1 MTGSYDSC
9 IFSFLRNRHTVLHS
23 GYSNLHS
30 HQQGTR
36 VPFSLHSCQH
46 VVFFFM
52 LAFLT
57 GVRWCLIVV
66 LICISLMIS
75 DGEHLFTCL
84 LAVCISSLEK
94 CTFSCSA
101 HFLIGLSGCCC
112 FLNIYP
118 GVELLGHMVVLF
130 SVFWETYILFST
142 VAATIYIPTTM
153 YEGLLFFTSPPT
165 FVICVFFDDS
175 HSDRCEVISHC
186 GFDLHFLNN

>member
-1 MTGSYDSC
+1 MPRSGMTGSYDSC

-112 FLNIYP
+112 FFLMWSCNNMSCLYVLDINPLSVPSFANI
-118 GVELLGHMVVLF
+118 F
-130 SVFWETYILFST
+130 
-142 VAATIYIPTTM
+142 
-153 YEGLLFFTSPPT
+153 
-165 FVICVFFDDS
+165 S
-175 HSDRCEVISHC
+175 HSVGCLFILSMVSFAVRKLLKHQFEKIHVPQCSQQHY
-186 GFDLHFLNN
+186 LQKQH